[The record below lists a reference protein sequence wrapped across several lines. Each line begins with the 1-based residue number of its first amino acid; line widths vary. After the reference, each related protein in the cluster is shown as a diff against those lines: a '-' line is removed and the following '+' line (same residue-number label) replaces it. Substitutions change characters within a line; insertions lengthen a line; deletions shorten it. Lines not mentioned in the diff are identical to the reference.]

1 VLYDRSL
8 SEAHGLVCGANERD
22 AHYAGFYPERDIGE
36 IQYHDFSKIRT
47 GGICPKCGKA
57 DIRISR
63 GIEVGNIFQLGDK
76 YTKPMNM
83 TYDAADGAVLNPLMG
98 CYGIG
103 VGRLAAAVCEMHHD
117 ENGPVWPASVAPWQ
131 VEICCVRADQEG
143 VRACADA
150 LYVTLTAEGIEVL
163 YDDRPV
169 SAGVMF
175 SDADLFG
182 IPLRVI
188 VSPRN
193 YLNGEVEIVS
203 RDKAIRKLAPA
214 QDALEAVRG
223 MLAELK

>member
-1 VLYDRSL
+1 
-8 SEAHGLVCGANERD
+8 
-22 AHYAGFYPERDIGE
+22 
-36 IQYHDFSKIRT
+36 
-47 GGICPKCGKA
+47 
-57 DIRISR
+57 
-63 GIEVGNIFQLGDK
+63 
-76 YTKPMNM
+76 
-83 TYDAADGAVLNPLMG
+83 MG

-203 RDKAIRKLAPA
+203 RDKAMRKLAPA

-223 MLAELK
+223 LLAELK